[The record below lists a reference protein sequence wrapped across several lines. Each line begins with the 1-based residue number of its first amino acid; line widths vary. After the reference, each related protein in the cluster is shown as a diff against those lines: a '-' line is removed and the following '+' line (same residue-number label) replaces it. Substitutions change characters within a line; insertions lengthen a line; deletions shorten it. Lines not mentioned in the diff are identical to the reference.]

1 VDDVAR
7 MYELQQVD
15 LLWNKVKRR
24 LLQIQKLLGE
34 STELQQARQDLEET
48 EESLTAWT
56 KRHQAGEVETQT
68 LAQKIEETES
78 LLMSGTV
85 RNPKEL
91 EALQSNLESLR
102 RHRSQIEDQVL
113 EAINQLESL
122 GPQVEERQ
130 EVVDKLEGEWSSG
143 QADLR
148 QEEAKLKHNYL
159 LIKKKRQ
166 AVCAAMQ
173 PEILERYEYMRQRKG
188 GVAIAT
194 LDQNTCTACHVSVPT
209 GVVSNV
215 RSGNATLVLCP
226 SCGRFLYGGA

>member
-1 VDDVAR
+1 MDDLAR

-34 STELQQARQDLEET
+34 SSELQAARKELAGAEET
-48 EESLTAWT
+48 LSAWS
-56 KRHQAGEVETQT
+56 KRQQAGELETRT
-68 LAQKIEETES
+68 LAEKISETEK
-78 LLMSGTV
+78 LLMSGEV

-91 EALQSNLESLR
+91 EALQSNLEALR
-102 RHRSQIEDQVL
+102 RHRSQVEDQVL
-113 EAINQLESL
+113 EAINQVESL
-122 GPQVEERQ
+122 SPQVAENQ
-130 EVVDKLEGEWSSG
+130 SVVEKLEGEWRSG
-143 QADLR
+143 QEDLR
-148 QEEAKLKHNYL
+148 QEETKLKQNYL
-159 LIKKKRQ
+159 LIKKKRA

-173 PEILERYEYMRQRKG
+173 PEMLERYEYTRQRKG

-194 LDQNTCTACHVSVPT
+194 LDENTCSACHVSVPT

-226 SCGRFLYGGA
+226 SCGRFLYAK

>member
-1 VDDVAR
+1 MDDVAR

-34 STELQQARQDLEET
+34 STELQEARQKLAEAEETLSAWSKRQTAGELESRSLAQKVEET
-48 EESLTAWT
+48 EAT
-56 KRHQAGEVETQT
+56 
-68 LAQKIEETES
+68 
-78 LLMSGTV
+78 LMSGQV

-102 RHRSQIEDQVL
+102 RHRSQVDDQVL
-113 EAINQLESL
+113 EAINQVESL
-122 GPQVEERQ
+122 TPQVAELQ
-130 EVVDKLEGEWSSG
+130 GVVDKLEAEWNSG

-148 QEEAKLKHNYL
+148 AEETKLKQNYL
-159 LIKKKRQ
+159 LIKKKRE
-166 AVCAAMQ
+166 AVSKAMQ
-173 PEILERYEYMRQRKG
+173 PEMLERYEYMRQRKG

-209 GVVSNV
+209 GVISNV
-215 RSGNATLVLCP
+215 RSGSATLVPCP
-226 SCGRFLYGGA
+226 SCGRFLYVK